1 MPETPSSVGA
11 TVKKNKTMFMVLGAG
26 ALGVLAYA
34 WWKAGTRGQPGAT
47 ATDFQGTPQDQF
59 IPPYQQYQTSG
70 AVDLSQLPPI
80 DNPAWSQRVQS
91 ILVDIGFD
99 PGLVADSVG
108 KFLNRQ
114 PLNGTEADL
123 IRSAIAYV
131 GPPPLGQFSIIPVA
145 PTAAV
150 SLPKAPTF
158 ATQLHRV
165 SRVWNLRAYAK
176 RFAPDPNNPTSVEAE
191 LRRIVAA
198 NPTLAGRTTIPSGY
212 AVKTPVIVR

>member
-1 MPETPSSVGA
+1 MPETPSSVGV

-34 WWKAGTRGQPGAT
+34 WWKAGTKGQPGAT

-114 PLNGTEADL
+114 PLNSTEADL

-131 GPPPLGQFSIIPVA
+131 GPPPLGQFSILPVV
-145 PTAAV
+145 PTAVTSVPPPPAKKRWFTTGKFGIGKGHPV
-150 SLPKAPTF
+150 DYAWLQGIKAIYRSPTGWKFTGRYGLPKGHA
-158 ATQLHRV
+158 V
-165 SRVWNLRAYAK
+165 DYAYMK
-176 RFAPDPNNPTSVEAE
+176 GIG
-191 LRRIVAA
+191 LIQ
-198 NPTLAGRTTIPSGY
+198 
-212 AVKTPVIVR
+212 